1 MISVTGNKATP
12 CEEFDGSRAMKMG
25 IIGGS
30 GLYDMAGLAGQRSQ
44 ALGTPFGEP
53 SDEYLTG
60 SLHGRDLVFLPRHG
74 RGHRYLPSEIN
85 HRANIYGFKALGVT
99 TLLSFSAVGSLREEI
114 RPRDIL
120 LPDQY
125 FDRTKQN
132 HTYFGKGVTAHIPF
146 GDPVCPALHRAL
158 DVQARR
164 LHPGT
169 VHTGGTYVNMEGPA
183 FSTRAES
190 EAYRALGFHVIG
202 MTSLPEAKLARE
214 AGLCYA
220 PVALV
225 TDYDC
230 WHSSED
236 VSVELVVENLQA
248 NIQFAQSLISAIAE
262 LDDIEDECAC
272 ARALEGAVMTDDESI
287 PEEARKRL
295 AIILGP

>member
-1 MISVTGNKATP
+1 
-12 CEEFDGSRAMKMG
+12 MKVG

-30 GLYDMAGLAGQRSQ
+30 GLYDMAGLTGHRFQDVD
-44 ALGTPFGEP
+44 TPFGAP
-53 SDEYLTG
+53 SDAYMVG
-60 SLHGRDLVFLPRHG
+60 SLQGSEVVFLPRHG
-74 RGHRYLPSEIN
+74 RGHRFLPSEIN

-99 TLLSFSAVGSLREEI
+99 TLLSITAVGSLKEEI
-114 RPRDIL
+114 QPRDIL

-132 HTYFGKGVTAHIPF
+132 HTFFGDGIVAHVPF
-146 GDPVCPALHRAL
+146 GDPVCPALHQAL
-158 DVQARR
+158 DAQARR
-164 LHPGT
+164 LGSAT

-190 EAYRALGFHVIG
+190 ETYRALGFHVIG

-230 WHSSED
+230 WHASDD
-236 VSVELVVENLQA
+236 VSVELVLENMRA
-248 NIQFAQSLISAIAE
+248 NLQFAQSLISAVAR
-262 LDDIEDECAC
+262 LDGIDRQCAC
-272 ARALEGAVMTDDESI
+272 ARSLEGAVMTEEGSI
-287 PEEARKRL
+287 PDHARERL
-295 AIILGP
+295 ALILG